1 MPEHCRWLKYV
12 DWPEADRIAWTAAV
26 AKGDRFRRGP
36 AAHWSPAT
44 RRDVEKALFRW
55 LGYLAAFEPDALTEH
70 PIARLTED
78 RLVGYVDH
86 LAETVQSMG
95 RCVYLAHIL
104 MAFTVMFPGEPL
116 QLLKSVAAKLRGQS
130 QARAKPWVVT
140 PQLTA
145 LGEKLIKEASHKA
158 RTRWN
163 VGYRDGLMLM
173 LWPSRPLR
181 LRTFAQIQI
190 GKHLRKVNEEWR
202 LIFEGPELK
211 SGRPYQV
218 TLPRQVIPF
227 LERYL
232 AEVRPTF
239 PGAKQHDALWVS
251 AHGGPLAPAAISRL
265 IGDRTKAEF
274 GDRISPHRFR
284 HCAAS
289 TIAVFAPSE
298 IRTAVGL
305 LDHSSPRITHQ
316 HYILARGIE
325 TSRQYAKIV
334 ADQTGTRPGPRRR
347 PTR

>member
-1 MPEHCRWLKYV
+1 VPKPYRWLKFV
-12 DWPEADRIAWTAAV
+12 DWPEADRIAWTRAV
-26 AKGDRFRRGP
+26 AKEDRFRRGA
-36 AAHWSPAT
+36 AAHWSPST
-44 RRDVEKALFRW
+44 RHDVGKALSRW
-55 LGYLAAFEPDALTEH
+55 LGYLAAFEHDALTEH
-70 PIARLTED
+70 PVARLTED

-86 LAETVQSMG
+86 LAETVQSVG
-95 RCVYLAHIL
+95 RGVYLAHLL
-104 MAFTVMFPGEPL
+104 MAFGVMFPGEPL
-116 QLLKSVAAKLRGQS
+116 QILKSATAQLTAQS
-130 QARAKPWVVT
+130 QAPPKPWVIT
-140 PQLTA
+140 PRLTA
-145 LGEKLIKEASHKA
+145 LGEKLIKEAGNQG
-158 RTRWN
+158 RRRWN

-173 LWPSRPLR
+173 LWASRPLR
-181 LRTFAQIQI
+181 LRAFAQIQI

-202 LIFEGPELK
+202 LVFEGPEMK

-232 AEVRPTF
+232 TEVRPTF
-239 PGAKQHDALWVS
+239 PGVKRHNALWV
-251 AHGGPLAPAAISRL
+251 GVRGDPLVPEAISRL

-274 GDRISPHRFR
+274 GDRIPPHRFR

-325 TSRQYAKIV
+325 ASRQYAKIV
-334 ADQTGTRPGPRRR
+334 ADQTPNGARRSRR
-347 PTR
+347 PRS